1 MPTPFT
7 RFVPRVP
14 NRALVA
20 TLGASLLW
28 CATPL
33 ATASAQAGTETAQQA
48 RRARIV
54 GLVIDVATKQP
65 LAGANIFLV
74 GTPITASSGPDG
86 RFIIPSA
93 PPGLYN
99 IDARRLGYGPQRINN
114 VRLVADS
121 NVTVNISL
129 SVTSTRLDQVT
140 VSGSM
145 DAQSVAK
152 STITVDKITSENF
165 PVMPTGSAAGLIAGK
180 VAGVAITRPSGK
192 PGSGVNIVLRTPISG
207 ITEGGTP
214 PSPLFVVDGV
224 FLNQAQNTTTQ
235 DIESMDIESIE
246 VIKGAAAASLYGSR
260 AAAGVIAITTKRGK
274 GLALG
279 TTQFQA
285 RSETGTDQYQ
295 NTLPKNQHHAFRQDA
310 NGNWLNA
317 QDQIVP
323 RAQRALKPFGIM
335 DAPFTSKTYDHP
347 ALFFNPGSTTIQ
359 SLQVQGNAAA
369 TNYNLAY
376 TRNGFGGVLENNEG
390 YKRQTLRLN
399 LDSRLNE
406 KLNVSVSVNHTRGQD
421 DASSPSFNDF
431 YRIDTDVNLKEPDP
445 FPRVGFPYLI
455 VPDSVTLFAN
465 PLYTQFIADD
475 VVRRARTLLNA
486 NASYRPFSWLS
497 VAGDANYDRG
507 DYARTTY
514 TPRSTPVVSTAASN
528 LGTISPSLG
537 SLREINE
544 VTDGY
549 IITGTIS
556 ATKSLGDLTARL
568 SQRGETRR
576 EYAPSLTTT
585 GTDFGTEGLKAMS
598 QARVRTTAN
607 NINDFRVLGAITNLG
622 LSFKER
628 YIGDF
633 LWRREGNS
641 LFGAANRWNTF
652 GRASAAWILSEESW
666 FPMPAFNQ
674 FKLRY
679 SYGVTGVSPAFS
691 DQYEAMTNDGTGA
704 IRRSNL
710 GNANIRPTATSEQE
724 IGLDVAF
731 KSRLSATVTYV
742 RNNSKDVFVN
752 VPAPAVSGYQLVR
765 TNPAY
770 LGGNVL
776 EFTLQGA
783 LLTNPKGLR
792 WDVLVTGDRQ
802 QQFTRGFGR
811 TCFED
816 VLQYRCD
823 GVPLSEMWGN
833 QNVRDKS
840 HLPAIHRNSQ
850 ALFDV
855 NDEGWVVPVGAG
867 NTWRDGIG
875 KNLWGSTVTIDGT
888 AYGWGLP
895 IQRRDSTG
903 QLWYSKI
910 GDSQPLLSFGF
921 QNNFRYNNFRLFVQ
935 TIGRL
940 GGDVYANTNQRY
952 YASGDHPDVD
962 QFGKP
967 DELKK
972 PVAYYNRV
980 SNNNNLFLAQF
991 VESGT
996 NLTIAEVM
1004 LGYRAEAKRWKFL
1017 DKVGVSAM
1025 NIDLIGRN
1033 MRTFTNYTGLNV
1045 NASSPTSR
1053 FDDATYPLTR
1063 TLTGVVTLTF

>member
-1 MPTPFT
+1 MTC
-7 RFVPRVP
+7 RSR
-14 NRALVA
+14 VA
-20 TLGASLLW
+20 TFAAMLTW

-33 ATASAQAGTETAQQA
+33 AALSAQAAAEAAQPT
-48 RRARIV
+48 RRARVV
-54 GLVIDVATKQP
+54 GLVTDVATKQP
-65 LAGANIFLV
+65 LAGVNIFLV
-74 GTPITASSGPDG
+74 GTPITATTGPDG

-93 PPGLYN
+93 PAGIYN
-99 IDARRLGYGPQRINN
+99 IDARRLGYGPQRINS
-114 VRLVADS
+114 VRLIADS
-121 NVTVNISL
+121 LITVNVML
-129 SVTSTRLDQVT
+129 SVTSTRLDEVT

-152 STITVDKITSENF
+152 STITVDKITSENI

-207 ITEGGTP
+207 ITQDGVP

-224 FLNQAQNTTTQ
+224 FLNQAQATTTQ

-260 AAAGVIAITTKRGK
+260 AAAGVIAITTRRGK

-285 RSETGTDQYQ
+285 RSETGTDQFQ
-295 NTLPKNQHHAFRQDA
+295 TNLPKNQHHAFRQDA

-323 RAQRALKPFGIM
+323 RAQRALKPLGIM
-335 DAPFTSKTYDHP
+335 DAPFTSQTYDHP
-347 ALFFNPGSTTIQ
+347 SLFFSPGSTTIQ

-376 TRNGFGGVLENNEG
+376 TRNVFGGVMENNEG
-390 YKRQTLRLN
+390 YRRQTLRVN

-406 KLNVSVSVNHTRGQD
+406 KLNVGVSANHTRGQD
-421 DASSPSFNDF
+421 DASSPSFNNF
-431 YRIDTDVNLKEPDP
+431 YRIDTDVNLKEPEP
-445 FPRVGFPYLI
+445 FPQVGFPYKI
-455 VPDSVTLFAN
+455 VPDSVSLYAN
-465 PLYTQFIADD
+465 PLYQQFIADD
-475 VVRRARTLLNA
+475 VIRRARTLLNA

-497 VAGDANYDRG
+497 LAGDANYDRG

-514 TPRSTPVVSTAASN
+514 TARGTPVVSTAASN
-528 LGTISPSLG
+528 LGTLSQSTG
-537 SLREINE
+537 SLREISE

-549 IITGTIS
+549 IITGTVS
-556 ATKSLGDLTARL
+556 ATKAIGDLTARL

-598 QARVRTTAN
+598 QARTRTTAN
-607 NINDFRVLGAITNLG
+607 LINDFRVLGAITNLG

-679 SYGVTGVSPAFS
+679 SYGVTGVSPNFS

-710 GNANIRPTATSEQE
+710 GNVNITPTFTKEQE
-724 IGLDVAF
+724 IGIDLAY

-742 RNNSKDVFVN
+742 RNDSKDVFVN

-770 LGGNVL
+770 IGGNVL
-776 EFTLQGA
+776 EMTLQGA
-783 LLTNPKGLR
+783 VLTNQKGLR
-792 WDVLVTGDRQ
+792 WDILVTADNQ
-802 QQFTRGFGR
+802 SQFTRSFGR
-811 TCFED
+811 TCFD
-816 VLQYRCD
+816 DGLQYKCD
-823 GVPLSEMWGN
+823 GIPLSEMWGN
-833 QNVRDKS
+833 QNIRDKS
-840 HLPAIHRNSQ
+840 HLEARHANSQ
-850 ALFDV
+850 TQFDV
-855 NDEGWVVPVGAG
+855 NDDGWVVPVGVG
-867 NTWRDGIG
+867 NTWRDGVA
-875 KNLWGSTVTIDGT
+875 KNLWGTSVNIDGT
-888 AYGWGLP
+888 SYGWGLP

-903 QLWYSKI
+903 QLWYDRI
-910 GDSQPLLSFGF
+910 GDSQPLMRFGF
-921 QNNFRYNNFRLFVQ
+921 QNNFRFRNFRLFVQ
-935 TIGRL
+935 TTGQF
-940 GGDVYANTNQRY
+940 GGDVYANSNQTY
-952 YASGDHPDVD
+952 YASGDHPVVD
-962 QFGKP
+962 QFGRP

-991 VESGT
+991 VESAT
-996 NLTIAEVM
+996 HLTISELM
-1004 LGYRAEAKRWKFL
+1004 LGYTADAKRWPFL
-1017 DKVGVSAM
+1017 SKVGVSRAQV
-1025 NIDLIGRN
+1025 DLIGRN

-1045 NASSPTSR
+1045 MAGSPTVR
-1053 FDDATYPLTR
+1053 FDDATYPMTR